1 MLLKK
6 RPLRAFSITSLT
18 SLTPLVTALRVKKGT
33 LSMLAIISANVVFP
47 TPGGPQRIKEEICPD
62 KTIFRSTPPSPIM
75 CSCPT

>member
-18 SLTPLVTALRVKKGT
+18 SFTPLVTALSVKNGT
-33 LSMLAIISANVVFP
+33 SSIWATISASVVLP
-47 TPGGPQRIKEEICPD
+47 TPGGPHRMKEVICFDSIILLRTPSLP
-62 KTIFRSTPPSPIM
+62 TI